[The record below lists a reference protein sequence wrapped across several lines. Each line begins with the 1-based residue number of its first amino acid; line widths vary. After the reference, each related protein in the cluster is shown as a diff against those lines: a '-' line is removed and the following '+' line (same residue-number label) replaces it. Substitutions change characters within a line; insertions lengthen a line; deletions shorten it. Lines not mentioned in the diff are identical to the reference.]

1 MCYSSIVT
9 ARLPTKTKRDKRE
22 ILEMFSIEREFSKKV
37 TALLTG
43 KETTRV
49 GKYIVPQFGPDPE
62 KAATDKYTEEECAIA
77 LQEAVNIFG
86 TDKIVRHLNWSL
98 TVLAQRMSNNDLRA
112 ASAGLSKSDSA
123 QVALLL
129 QIAKRDAEAEC
140 GTYDDDGELVINRK
154 SVEYLDAQKESLKR
168 QIAKPKFSHLKSAF
182 DGETED
188 AKPFEVDMTKPG
200 FLMGATVEPVKTDES
215 GESTEAPSETTAA

>member
-1 MCYSSIVT
+1 
-9 ARLPTKTKRDKRE
+9 
-22 ILEMFSIEREFSKKV
+22 MFSIEREFSKKV

-62 KAATDKYTEEECAIA
+62 KAANDKYTEEECAIA

-140 GTYDDDGELVINRK
+140 GTYDDEGELVINRK
-154 SVEYLDAQKESLKR
+154 STEYLDAQKESLKR

-200 FLMGATVEPVKTDES
+200 FLMGATVESVKTDES
-215 GESTEAPSETTAA
+215 GESTETPTETTAA